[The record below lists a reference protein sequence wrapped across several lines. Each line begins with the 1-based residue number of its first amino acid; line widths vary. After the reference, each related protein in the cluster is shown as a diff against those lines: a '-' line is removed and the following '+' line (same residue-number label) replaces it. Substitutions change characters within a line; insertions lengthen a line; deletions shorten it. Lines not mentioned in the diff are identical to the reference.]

1 MSLFIYIP
9 RKTAPRASAVQVP
22 KVTAPAVAKTSTNAG
37 RLNVLKE
44 MSANQRKR
52 MTKPELES
60 ELKKLGVKKNPSDGR
75 ALSDML
81 KVELLDL
88 VETMLEGV

>member
-1 MSLFIYIP
+1 
-9 RKTAPRASAVQVP
+9 
-22 KVTAPAVAKTSTNAG
+22 
-37 RLNVLKE
+37 